1 MDLLLQ
7 QSLNGLV
14 LASNYALFA
23 LGLSVVWGVLKV
35 LNLAHAE
42 LFTLGAL
49 FAVMAAKGLGA
60 PLWIALPLA
69 AVGGGLLAVVVDTVA
84 FWPLRL
90 KNLSVMEFELSSLI
104 TSIGASTILISVAT
118 RLTGNHIET
127 FPPGFFEVQP
137 LRFAGLIVTNAQLM
151 VTGISVVLTI
161 ATWLV
166 VEKTQFGRALRALAY
181 SPEMSQVFGIRT
193 EVVYRLTLFGCGAF
207 AAIAG
212 VLLTVMVGTVDA
224 YSGANL
230 MLKAI
235 AIIVLAG
242 SGSILGLLVGAI
254 ILGVGET
261 VGSMFLPPVI
271 ESSLPFL
278 IILVVLLVSPNG
290 LFGRTERIRT

>member
-1 MDLLLQ
+1 MELLLQ
-7 QSLNGLV
+7 QLLNGLV
-14 LASNYALFA
+14 LASNYSLFA

-49 FAVMAAKGLGA
+49 AAVLAANGLGA
-60 PLWIALPLA
+60 PIWLALPIAALA
-69 AVGGGLLAVVVDTVA
+69 GGVLGVLVDWLA
-84 FWPLRL
+84 FRPLRAR
-90 KNLSVMEFELSSLI
+90 NLGVAEFELSSLI

-118 RLTGNHIET
+118 RVTGNHIET
-127 FPPGFFEVQP
+127 FPPGFFGIEPWRVG
-137 LRFAGLIVTNAQLM
+137 GLIVTNAQIM
-151 VTGISVVLTI
+151 VTAVSITLTLG
-161 ATWLV
+161 TWLV
-166 VEKTQFGRALRALAY
+166 VEKTQFGRALRSLAY

-193 EVVYRLTLFGCGAF
+193 EFVYRTTLFACGAF
-207 AAIAG
+207 AAVAG
-212 VLLTVMVGTVDA
+212 VLLTIMVGTIDA

-242 SGSILGLLVGAI
+242 AGSIPGVIVGAV

-261 VGSMFLPPVI
+261 VGPMVLPPAV

-278 IILVVLLVSPNG
+278 IILVVLLISPNG
-290 LFGRTERIRT
+290 LFGRAQRIRT